1 MRMLLCVLHLALVLD
16 VVLVLLEEDRL
27 DLRLRDSSGR
37 RILGVVQ
44 VEPDVGLRY
53 ALLLL
58 R

>member
-1 MRMLLCVLHLALVLD
+1 MLLCVLHLALVLD